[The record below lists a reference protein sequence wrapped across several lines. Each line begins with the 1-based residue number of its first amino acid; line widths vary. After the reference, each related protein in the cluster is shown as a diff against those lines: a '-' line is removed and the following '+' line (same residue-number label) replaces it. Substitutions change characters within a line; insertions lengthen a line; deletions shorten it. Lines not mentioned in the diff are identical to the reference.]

1 MIIVKYSVGKTVKIE
16 KFKSKRSASN
26 HIKWIERSGIGKLIE
41 IKEIA
46 WMILYLIPKGVR
58 VKVVGKNGIEN
69 KKMKKAIL
77 FEGID
82 SVAFDPINKIGIKNK
97 ETKKWISEGW
107 YGFYLNKGKYTLL
120 LVRMKDVIIK
130 AQKDV
135 YK

>member
-1 MIIVKYSVGKTVKIE
+1 
-16 KFKSKRSASN
+16 
-26 HIKWIERSGIGKLIE
+26 
-41 IKEIA
+41 
-46 WMILYLIPKGVR
+46 
-58 VKVVGKNGIEN
+58 
-69 KKMKKAIL
+69 MKKAIL